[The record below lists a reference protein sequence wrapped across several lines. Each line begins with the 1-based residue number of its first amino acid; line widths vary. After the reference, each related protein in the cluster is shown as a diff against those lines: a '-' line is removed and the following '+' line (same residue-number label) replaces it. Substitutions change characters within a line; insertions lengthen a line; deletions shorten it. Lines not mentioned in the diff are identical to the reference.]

1 MEITLLEKAIR
12 GNKRSLRHLLKN
24 ESEFI
29 YKLALLHTKDEGDA
43 RIILRQT
50 VTYIYNHIHKLSRNK
65 NLDIYITKITIM
77 HINKYLSDIGII
89 ENDEVKILNQ
99 DGKIDFYNAIDIL
112 DNYSKN
118 TMILKYYYN
127 MSFEDI
133 GRVLD
138 INEGTLKL
146 YVRKSLKI
154 MKEYYKEELLYE
166 RKA

>member
-1 MEITLLEKAIR
+1 MAEREWRKDNREDEI
-12 GNKRSLRHLLKN
+12 
-24 ESEFI
+24 
-29 YKLALLHTKDEGDA
+29 
-43 RIILRQT
+43 
-50 VTYIYNHIHKLSRNK
+50 
-65 NLDIYITKITIM
+65 
-77 HINKYLSDIGII
+77 
-89 ENDEVKILNQ
+89 KILNQ
-99 DGKIDFYNAIDIL
+99 DGKIDFYYAIDIL

-154 MKEYYKEELLYE
+154 MKEYYKEGLLYE